1 MKQSKIG
8 KGFSPNTYDKRFPVF
23 PWIYH
28 TALSTLVLLLL
39 KRSASYP

>member
-1 MKQSKIG
+1 MKQSQIG
-8 KGFSPNTYDKRFPVF
+8 KGFSPDTYDKCFPVV

-28 TALSTLVLLLL
+28 AALSTLVLLLL